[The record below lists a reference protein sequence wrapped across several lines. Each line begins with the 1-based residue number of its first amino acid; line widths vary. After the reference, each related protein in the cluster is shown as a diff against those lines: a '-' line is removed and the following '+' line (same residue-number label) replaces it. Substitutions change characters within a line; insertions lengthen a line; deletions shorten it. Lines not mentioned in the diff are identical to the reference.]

1 MKTARN
7 GRSNAGNGAGNGARN
22 ARKIALSKAE
32 VEAVLEACRRYR
44 HTIPVYLA
52 STQSELRLIK
62 AVIRKLS

>member
-7 GRSNAGNGAGNGARN
+7 GTRANAGNGSAK
-22 ARKIALSKAE
+22 ARKIALDGDE
-32 VEAVLEACRRYR
+32 VKAVLAACRRYR

-52 STQSELRLIK
+52 SSQSELRLIR

>member
-7 GRSNAGNGAGNGARN
+7 GTRTNAGNGAGKAQ
-22 ARKIALSKAE
+22 KIALSKAE
-32 VEAVLEACRRYR
+32 VKAVLEACRRYR

-52 STQSELRLIK
+52 SSQSELRLIK